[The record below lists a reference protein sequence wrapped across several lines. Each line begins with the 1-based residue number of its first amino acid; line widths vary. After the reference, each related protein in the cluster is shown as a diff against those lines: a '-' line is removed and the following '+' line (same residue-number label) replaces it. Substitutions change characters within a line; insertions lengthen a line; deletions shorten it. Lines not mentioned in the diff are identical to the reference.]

1 VVQYIIH
8 SNIFTEWS
16 TNPFKILKA
25 RSNSLALVKK
35 PKFLHKE
42 IQRGLAHC
50 PFCEREGMPMG
61 VEIAISVNREETR
74 VAMLDNRVV
83 TELYVDRP
91 RKKDFVGDIYKGKVI
106 KVLPGMQAAFVD
118 IGLDRAAFIHVS
130 DLSVGTEPGDTLV
143 DSEDDERSQEI
154 PRPRRQTARPIESL
168 LAEGQ
173 ELLVQISK
181 GPIGTKGPRITTYV
195 SLPGR
200 FLVLMPNVD
209 HVGVSRRITNE
220 EERHRL
226 KDLMRRIRKP
236 EYGYIVRTVCE
247 GVPEEDLQTDVR
259 FLTALWEDTLK
270 AASNQP
276 APSLLHTDLS
286 LPLRVV
292 RDLFTKKVD
301 RLLVDSKADFEEI
314 KDFVRRY
321 LPEQASRVHFY
332 DKKQDG
338 LFDHLGIELEIT
350 RALSRKVWLK
360 SGGHIVI
367 DHTEAMTVVDVNTG
381 RFVGKRDQEETIL
394 KNNLEA
400 AKEIGYQIK
409 LRGIGGIIIIDFIDM
424 ERERNRE
431 KVYQAT
437 LDALAGGKAQTRI
450 SRISDLG
457 LIEISR
463 ERVREDLLRTLSEIC
478 GDCEGRGYTKST
490 MTVAYEIFRDIRR
503 IGNPRGQSQQIVVGA
518 NPKVIELLF
527 DTEHSNIEELEQE
540 FQQQILF
547 KADPLLHLE
556 QYDILVVGKVTPRAE
571 SRTAS

>member
-1 VVQYIIH
+1 
-8 SNIFTEWS
+8 
-16 TNPFKILKA
+16 
-25 RSNSLALVKK
+25 
-35 PKFLHKE
+35 
-42 IQRGLAHC
+42 
-50 PFCEREGMPMG
+50 MG
-61 VEIAISVNREETR
+61 VEIAISVTREETR
-74 VAMLDNRVV
+74 VAVLDNRVV

-143 DSEDDERSQEI
+143 DSEEDERSQDL
-154 PRPRRQTARPIESL
+154 PRPRRQTARPIENL
-168 LAEGQ
+168 LTEGQ

-209 HVGVSRRITNE
+209 HIGVSRRITKE

-247 GVPEEDLQTDVR
+247 DVPEDDLQTDVR

-270 AASNQP
+270 AANSQP

-301 RLLVDSKADFEEI
+301 RLLVDAKPDFEEV

-332 DKKQDG
+332 DKKQEG

-437 LDALAGGKAQTRI
+437 LDALAGDKAQTRI

-503 IGNPRGQSQQIVVGA
+503 IGMTRGQPQQIVVGA
-518 NPKVIELLF
+518 NPKVIELIF
-527 DTEHSNIEELEQE
+527 ETEHSSIEQLEQE
-540 FQQQILF
+540 FQQPISF
-547 KADPLLHLE
+547 EADPLLHLE
-556 QYDILVVGKVTPRAE
+556 QYDIVVVGKLTSRTE

>member
-1 VVQYIIH
+1 
-8 SNIFTEWS
+8 
-16 TNPFKILKA
+16 
-25 RSNSLALVKK
+25 
-35 PKFLHKE
+35 
-42 IQRGLAHC
+42 
-50 PFCEREGMPMG
+50 MG
-61 VEIAISVNREETR
+61 VEIAISVTREETR
-74 VAMLDNRVV
+74 VAVLDNRVV
-83 TELYVDRP
+83 TELFVDRP
-91 RKKDFVGDIYKGKVI
+91 KKKDFVGDIYKGKVL

-118 IGLDRAAFIHVS
+118 IGLDRAAFMHVS

-143 DSEDDERSQEI
+143 DSEEDDRSAEL
-154 PRPRRQTARPIESL
+154 PRPRRQTARPIEQL
-168 LAEGQ
+168 LEEGQ

-209 HVGVSRRITNE
+209 HIGVSRRITNE
-220 EERHRL
+220 DERHRL
-226 KDLMRRIRKP
+226 KDLMRRIRRP

-247 GVPEEDLQTDVR
+247 GVSEEDLQSDVK

-270 AASNQP
+270 ALNSQA

-301 RLLVDSKADFEEI
+301 RLLIDAKSDFDEV

-321 LPEQASRVHFY
+321 LPEQASKVHFY
-332 DKKQDG
+332 EKKQEG
-338 LFDHLGIELEIT
+338 LFDHLGIEMEIT

-394 KNNLEA
+394 KTNLEA
-400 AKEIGYQIK
+400 AKEIAYQIK

-431 KVYQAT
+431 KVYQA
-437 LDALAGGKAQTRI
+437 LVDGMSSDKAQTRI

-463 ERVREDLLRTLSEIC
+463 ERVREDLLRTLSEVC
-478 GDCEGRGYTKST
+478 SDCEGRGYTKST

-503 IGNPRGQSQQIVVGA
+503 LGSSRGQSQRIVIGA
-518 NPKVIELLF
+518 NPRVIDLLF
-527 DTEHSNIEELEQE
+527 ETEHSSIEQLEQE
-540 FQQQILF
+540 FQHQILF

-556 QYDILVVGKVTPRAE
+556 QYDIVVIGKVPTKSE
-571 SRTAS
+571 SRNAS

>member
-1 VVQYIIH
+1 
-8 SNIFTEWS
+8 
-16 TNPFKILKA
+16 
-25 RSNSLALVKK
+25 
-35 PKFLHKE
+35 
-42 IQRGLAHC
+42 
-50 PFCEREGMPMG
+50 MG
-61 VEIAISVNREETR
+61 VEIAISSTREETR
-74 VAMLDNRVV
+74 VAVLDNRVV
-83 TELYVDRP
+83 TELFVDRP
-91 RKKDFVGDIYKGKVI
+91 GKKDFVGDIYKGKVI

-143 DSEDDERSQEI
+143 DNEDDEPSSDM

-209 HVGVSRRITNE
+209 HIGVSRRITQE

-247 GVPEEDLQTDVR
+247 GVSEEDLLSDTK

-270 AASNQP
+270 AAKRQS

-301 RLLVDSKADFEEI
+301 RLLIDTKTGFEEV

-332 DKKQDG
+332 DKKQEG
-338 LFDHLGIELEIT
+338 LFDYLGIELEIT

-400 AKEIGYQIK
+400 AKEIAYQVK
-409 LRGIGGIIIIDFIDM
+409 LRGIGGIIVIDFIDM

-437 LDALAGGKAQTRI
+437 VEAMANDKAQTRI

-478 GDCEGRGYTKST
+478 NDCEGRGYTKST
-490 MTVAYEIFRDIRR
+490 MTMAYEIFRDIRR
-503 IGNPRGQSQQIVVGA
+503 IGNSRGQGQRIVVGA

-527 DTEHSNIEELEQE
+527 DTEHGTIEQLEQE
-540 FQQQILF
+540 FQQQVLF

-556 QYDILVVGKVTPRAE
+556 QYDIVVVGKVAQRAE